1 MSNCLCQFWNEKSI
15 PLQIFHNFS
24 VSLHITSLKI
34 FSSCI
39 FYFGQND
46 PMKRPIFT
54 LSNVLVKIYQIPC
67 VIFETTKSVFLQI
80 LHDSSLS
87 LKITLLAK
95 LCTKGTNHSGNF
107 GELSARIKIHQIFI
121 FFERTNQFFF
131 NFCITLS
138 VSWYITPLYFF
149 SWIFISFQQ
158 KEPIKIYTNLV
169 KFHLS
174 SWESEIL
181 HFDGLLL

>member
-24 VSLHITSLKI
+24 VSLHITPLKI

-46 PMKRPIFT
+46 PVKVPIFT

-87 LKITLLAK
+87 LKITLLYLFWSNFAQ
-95 LCTKGTNHSGNF
+95 KG
-107 GELSARIKIHQIFI
+107 QI
-121 FFERTNQFFF
+121 T
-131 NFCITLS
+131 
-138 VSWYITPLYFF
+138 V
-149 SWIFISFQQ
+149 
-158 KEPIKIYTNLV
+158 
-169 KFHLS
+169 
-174 SWESEIL
+174 EIL
-181 HFDGLLL
+181 ENWVLGSKFTKFLSFLKEQTSFSSNFASLFQYHEI